1 MSIRKT
7 PRSGV
12 TPCPHSEARRG
23 GQHHFGAVAALGMV
37 LLTSCTHHTTFEM
50 YSGGEVHGE
59 VVKHDRRTLHV
70 IDEDS
75 GKLVTLNKCAVED
88 YSNDGVGTAIVGASL
103 LAAGLFVGA
112 IGLNAEPAE
121 PRNTTASV
129 PFDGRDAA
137 YMFAI
142 PLVVTGGTLL
152 GVGLFQSSGS
162 DERLGSMYCPGGTG
176 VIIRR

>member
-1 MSIRKT
+1 MEGIRRVFEYVGRRLT
-7 PRSGV
+7 HGRDA
-12 TPCPHSEARRG
+12 CRRG
-23 GQHHFGAVAALGMV
+23 VPFGSLAALGIV

-59 VVKHDRRTLHV
+59 VVKHDARTLHV
-70 IDEDS
+70 IDGDS
-75 GKLVTLNKCAVED
+75 GELVTLDKCAVEN
-88 YSNDGVGTAIVGASL
+88 YSNDGVGKAIVGASL
-103 LAAGLFVGA
+103 LAGGIFLGA
-112 IGLNAEPAE
+112 IALNSGPKNSA
-121 PRNTTASV
+121 ASV

-142 PLVVTGGTLL
+142 PLVITGGTLL

-162 DERLGSMYCPGGTG
+162 DERLGPMSCPPGTA